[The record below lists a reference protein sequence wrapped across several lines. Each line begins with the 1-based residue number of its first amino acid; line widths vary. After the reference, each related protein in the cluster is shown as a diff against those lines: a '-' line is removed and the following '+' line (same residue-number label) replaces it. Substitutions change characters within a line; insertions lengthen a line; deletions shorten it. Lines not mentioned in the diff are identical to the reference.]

1 MLQGESPFTVN
12 VDVEVVYGFNGTD
25 DDNFTVTV
33 MDGVITNGVL
43 EQNGADF
50 TFTFT
55 IPRAGDNLADFSLGF
70 MAVDSEGAPFSLQPE
85 LRICACVNGT
95 CTEDGAEGTG
105 TNTIVFNC
113 ECTEGIR

>member
-1 MLQGESPFTVN
+1 VLQGESPFTAN

-55 IPRAGDNLADFSLGF
+55 IPRASDNLADFSLGF
-70 MAVDSEGAPFSLQPE
+70 MAVDSEGAPFSLQPQ
-85 LRICACVNGT
+85 LMICACVNGT
-95 CTEDGAEGTG
+95 CTSDGVEDTGA
-105 TNTIVFNC
+105 NTIVLNC